1 VIEHWVVGGV
11 TLLGG
16 LVGLATMLRNPD
28 GLSVDLHRPPDWWPF
43 DLPSWRA
50 LVRIAPVGAAEGIV
64 WGAWFIV
71 NGLPDSGGVDTVEV
85 VLQVLVVAATVLLV
99 SVALVNRPGTLVLPR
114 MREFPGVLEEWRS
127 PKAQ

>member
-1 VIEHWVVGGV
+1 VIEHWVLGGA

-16 LVGLATMLRNPD
+16 LFGLAAILRNPD
-28 GLSVDLHRPPDWWPF
+28 GLSADLDHAPDWWPF

-71 NGLPDSGGVDTVEV
+71 NGLPDSGGVDAAET
-85 VLQVLVVAATVLLV
+85 VLQVLILAATALLV
-99 SVALVNRPGTLVLPR
+99 SVALLNRPGVLVLPR
-114 MREFPGVLEEWRS
+114 MRGLPGALEEWRS
-127 PKAQ
+127 PKAE